1 MKLQDFLDLGFEITL
16 DELRENWTR
25 VPEHSKEYLDILAFA
40 QEVDKE
46 DNLHT
51 YEKTKNYASK
61 LKCSLGFLEHHGD
74 ELVRLSLHYNKQSRR
89 VIIEKN
95 GIKLCLFVD
104 KDDETVDSVDDYF
117 SYFNFHCSVKDIYER
132 YRNDNETPLTILET
146 INEFRKKNAQEIRNY
161 YNKQLRDIKE
171 NYKCSLDNAKVG
183 LKWLK
188 EVTSKNV

>member
-16 DELRENWTR
+16 NELWENWTR
-25 VPEHSKEYLDILAFA
+25 VPEYSKEYLDILKFA

-51 YEKTKNYASK
+51 YEKTKTYASK
-61 LKCSLGFLEHHGD
+61 LKCSLGFLEHHGYK
-74 ELVRLSLHYNKQSRR
+74 LVRLSLHYNKQSRR

-95 GIKLCLFVD
+95 GVKLCLFVD

-117 SYFNFHCSVKDIYER
+117 SYFNSHCGVKNVYER
-132 YRNDNETPLTILET
+132 YENDNETSLTILET
-146 INEFRKKNAQEIRNY
+146 INEFRKKNAQEVRNY

-171 NYKCSLDNAKVG
+171 IYKYTLDEAKVG